1 MLKIEKKEEEEINE
15 KNEKLKV
22 DIYVPLN
29 VCACQWEQ
37 FMNLVF
43 QAITPYNKY
52 ISFDTKNLDS
62 EEARKLNLHGN
73 SIVIDRNEIVT
84 TSFFLKKRLPEILK
98 AKGLM

>member
-1 MLKIEKKEEEEINE
+1 MLKIENKEEINE
-15 KNEKLKV
+15 NNEKLKV

-43 QAITPYNKY
+43 QVITPYNKY

-62 EEARKLNLHGN
+62 EEARRLNLHGN
-73 SIVIDRNEIVT
+73 SVVIDGNEIVT
-84 TSFFLKKRLPEILK
+84 TSFVLKKKLPEILK
-98 AKGLM
+98 AKGLI

>member
-1 MLKIEKKEEEEINE
+1 MLKIEKKEEINE

-37 FMNLVF
+37 FMNLIF
-43 QAITPYNKY
+43 QVITPYNKH
-52 ISFDTKNLDS
+52 ITFDTKNLDS

-73 SIVIDRNEIVT
+73 SVVIDGNEIVT
-84 TSFFLKKRLPEILK
+84 TSFVLKKKLPEILK
-98 AKGLM
+98 AKGLI

>member
-1 MLKIEKKEEEEINE
+1 MLKIEKKEEEINE

-29 VCACQWEQ
+29 VCSCQWEQ
-37 FMNLVF
+37 FMNLIF

-52 ISFDTKNLDS
+52 ITFNTKNLDS
-62 EEARKLNLHGN
+62 EEARILNLHGN
-73 SIVIDRNEIVT
+73 SVVIDGNEIVT
-84 TSFFLKKRLPEILK
+84 TSFVLKKKLPEILK

>member
-1 MLKIEKKEEEEINE
+1 MLKIEKKEELNE
-15 KNEKLKV
+15 NNEKLKV

-29 VCACQWEQ
+29 VCACQWEH

-43 QAITPYNKY
+43 QVITPYNKY

-73 SIVIDRNEIVT
+73 SVVIDGNEIVT
-84 TSFFLKKRLPEILK
+84 TSFVLKKKLPEILK
-98 AKGLM
+98 AKGLI